1 MSSEELEKLSRV
13 LEIDGG
19 IRDNAILLND
29 GHGRNSRLSV
39 WSHPGKDITGMLA
52 RSDKVAGTIEEVMDI
67 HKHIMHNITIILS
80 YLLAPL
86 VDGR

>member
-1 MSSEELEKLSRV
+1 MLSSEELEKLSRV

-52 RSDKVAGTIEEVMDI
+52 RSDKVAGTIEEVIKRNMT
-67 HKHIMHNITIILS
+67 NIT
-80 YLLAPL
+80 
-86 VDGR
+86 